1 MKGDKSI
8 LVVEDND
15 DDIVLVQRA
24 LKKAGITNPLS
35 IAKDGEEAIEYLAGI
50 GRFQD
55 EALYPVPTMV
65 LLDLKLPKRSGL
77 EVLGWIR
84 SHTTLATLPVVVFTT
99 STQSSD
105 LEKAYALGANSY
117 LRKPLDPDETA
128 QLLKIA
134 GTYWLN
140 HNLQPP
146 QTGRS

>member
-1 MKGDKSI
+1 MKDEKSI
-8 LVVEDND
+8 LIVEDND
-15 DDIVLVQRA
+15 DDIILVQRA
-24 LKKAGITNPLS
+24 LKKAGISNPLS
-35 IAKDGEEAIEYLAGI
+35 IVKDGEEAIEYLAGI

-55 EALYPVPTMV
+55 ENLYPVPTMV

-84 SHTTLATLPVVVFTT
+84 AHATLAALPVVVFTT

-117 LRKPLDPDETA
+117 LRKPLEPEETA
-128 QLLKIA
+128 RLLKIA

-140 HNLQPP
+140 HNEQPP
-146 QTGRS
+146 QVGRN